1 MIFANPLYLWLL
13 LLLLPAI
20 VWYIMKQKKAQASL
34 QVSSTFAFDKLPTTY
49 KAYLQHLRFILRLG
63 VVACVIVA
71 LARPQSTDKWE
82 NQTTE
87 GVDIVVA
94 LDISTSMLA
103 RDFKPNRIDAAKDVA
118 AQFITGRTHDNI
130 GLVIFAGESFTMCPM
145 TTDHAVLLNLL
156 KDVQCGMIADMTAIG
171 DGLATA
177 VNRIK
182 DGPAKSKTIILLT
195 DGTNNA
201 GDIAPVTAAQ
211 IAKSFG
217 IRVYTI
223 GVGTQGTAPYPVQT
237 PYGIEYQNIPVE
249 IDEVTLKQIAS
260 TTGGEYFRATN
271 KGVLKNIFSEIDKLE
286 KTKLTVTEFSRREE
300 NFMPWAMMALIL
312 LICEIVLREYSIKKH
327 SLNDLIM
334 FRFAQ
339 PEYLYLL
346 LIVPLIWV
354 LYFYSVY
361 KKKKNL
367 AKFGHVKTLEPLM
380 PDVSKYKHSLN
391 DLIMFRF
398 AQPEYLYLLLIVP
411 LIWVLYFYSVYKKK
425 KNLAKFGHVKTL
437 EPLMP
442 DVSKYKPG
450 HKVFFTTV
458 GIDCFGIFDCQT
470 SNGSKSG
477 DCEKTRCR
485 NRSGVG
491 CF

>member
-145 TTDHAVLLNLL
+145 TAAHAVLLNLL

-312 LICEIVLREYSIKKH
+312 LICEIVLR
-327 SLNDLIM
+327 NT
-334 FRFAQ
+334 
-339 PEYLYLL
+339 LL
-346 LIVPLIWV
+346 
-354 LYFYSVY
+354 
-361 KKKKNL
+361 
-367 AKFGHVKTLEPLM
+367 
-380 PDVSKYKHSLN
+380 
-391 DLIMFRF
+391 
-398 AQPEYLYLLLIVP
+398 
-411 LIWVLYFYSVYKKK
+411 
-425 KNLAKFGHVKTL
+425 
-437 EPLMP
+437 
-442 DVSKYKPG
+442 
-450 HKVFFTTV
+450 
-458 GIDCFGIFDCQT
+458 
-470 SNGSKSG
+470 
-477 DCEKTRCR
+477 R
-485 NRSGVG
+485 NIP
-491 CF
+491 